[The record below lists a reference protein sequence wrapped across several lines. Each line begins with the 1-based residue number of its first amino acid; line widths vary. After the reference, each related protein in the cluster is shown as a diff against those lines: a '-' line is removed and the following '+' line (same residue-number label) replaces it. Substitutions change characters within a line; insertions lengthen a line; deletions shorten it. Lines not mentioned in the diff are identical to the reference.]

1 MSGITSKY
9 KVTSFPKIM
18 AIGVDKKT
26 KFFEGEM
33 KYKKIFDFCNV
44 YQETFFVVG
53 EDRTPSDEPMKPWM
67 KEKFPEY
74 TKNSA
79 NELCFNVDQAICVV
93 LINKEKPDSQ
103 LENLFLEIQNW
114 LNPKINRGSK
124 YKFGWINSNTQN
136 NIIQSLGLEKNSG
149 PTLVLINRGSRK
161 RYHVY
166 NGEMNEEGIKKLFDS
181 LAGGDVRFKPFS
193 GNKIP
198 EFEN

>member
-1 MSGITSKY
+1 MNAALGQKLIPSTVEKIRQVRSVRSDIRIGIDGGINEST
-9 KVTSFPKIM
+9 VSF
-18 AIGVDKKT
+18 V
-26 KFFEGEM
+26 
-33 KYKKIFDFCNV
+33 
-44 YQETFFVVG
+44 
-53 EDRTPSDEPMKPWM
+53 
-67 KEKFPEY
+67 
-74 TKNSA
+74 
-79 NELCFNVDQAICVV
+79 
-93 LINKEKPDSQ
+93 NKEKPDSQ

-136 NIIQSLGLEKNSG
+136 NIIQSLGLEKNAG
-149 PTLVLINRGSRK
+149 PILVLINRGSRK